1 MSSSSSTTTT
11 TDYVKPL
18 TAAATAFALDKFV
31 LMNPNMMSSAYFGAS
46 VGAALFA
53 VKMVEVNVP
62 KFMPD
67 IASIGASGQTLSNRV
82 AEIAGGV
89 GLSYAIS
96 EFVAKDTSSP
106 QVIMKRMACVVAA
119 DLAGEYASDYANS
132 RPLSYFS

>member
-1 MSSSSSTTTT
+1 MSSSTVT

-62 KFMPD
+62 TFLPD
-67 IASIGASGQTLSNRV
+67 IPSIGASGKTLSNRV
-82 AEIAGGV
+82 AEISAGVGGV
-89 GLSYAIS
+89 YVIS
-96 EFVAKDTSSP
+96 KFVLKDNSNT
-106 QVIMKRMACVVAA
+106 QMMMKKAAVVIAA
-119 DLAGEYASDYANS
+119 DLAGEYASDYFHS
-132 RPLSYFS
+132 RPLSYLS

>member
-1 MSSSSSTTTT
+1 MSSSTAT

-18 TAAATAFALDKFV
+18 TAAATALVLDKYV

-62 KFMPD
+62 TFLPD
-67 IASIGASGQTLSNRV
+67 IPSIGASGKTLSNRV

-89 GLSYAIS
+89 GGAYVIS
-96 EFVAKDTSSP
+96 KFVVKDTSSP
-106 QVIMKRMACVVAA
+106 QMMMKRLGVVVAA
-119 DLAGEYASDYANS
+119 DFAGEYMSDYVGNRS
-132 RPLSYFS
+132 LSYLA

>member
-1 MSSSSSTTTT
+1 MSSSSSATT

-31 LMNPNMMSSAYFGAS
+31 LQNPNMMSSAYFGAS

-62 KFMPD
+62 AFLPD
-67 IASIGASGQTLSNRV
+67 IPSIGATGKTLSDRV

-96 EFVAKDTSSP
+96 KFVAKDTSSP
-106 QVIMKRMACVVAA
+106 QVIMKRMAVVVAA

>member
-18 TAAATAFALDKFV
+18 TAAAAAFALDKFV

-62 KFMPD
+62 AFLPD
-67 IASIGASGQTLSNRV
+67 IPSIGATGKTLSNRV

-89 GLSYAIS
+89 GASYVIS
-96 EFVAKDTSSP
+96 KFVAKDTSSP
-106 QVIMKRMACVVAA
+106 QVMMKRMACVVAA

>member
-1 MSSSSSTTTT
+1 MSSSSSTTTS

-18 TAAATAFALDKFV
+18 AAALTATVLDKFV
-31 LMNPNMMSSAYFGAS
+31 LQNPNMMSSAYFGAS

-82 AEIAGGV
+82 AEIGGGRWFVIRNFQVRRKGYIESAG
-89 GLSYAIS
+89 
-96 EFVAKDTSSP
+96 
-106 QVIMKRMACVVAA
+106 
-119 DLAGEYASDYANS
+119 DYEEDG
-132 RPLSYFS
+132 RGGCRRFGG